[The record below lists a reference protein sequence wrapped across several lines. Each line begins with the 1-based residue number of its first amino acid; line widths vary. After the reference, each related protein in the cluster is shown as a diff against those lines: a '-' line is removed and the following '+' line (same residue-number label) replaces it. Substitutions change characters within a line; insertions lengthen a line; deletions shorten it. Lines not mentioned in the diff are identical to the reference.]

1 MPELRNSWSPYGHFL
16 PESAL
21 RFLIAN
27 RKQNKP
33 LLVMEII
40 LPEVEEKKRST
51 GAVPQYVPAL
61 IEQ

>member
-1 MPELRNSWSPYGHFL
+1 VVAYGHFL
-16 PESAL
+16 PESAF
-21 RFLIAN
+21 RFLITN

-33 LLVMEII
+33 PLVMEII
-40 LPEVEEKKRST
+40 LPEVEEKKWST